1 MSAEAAILLA
11 VAEVAAVLLLMFVWK
26 RRPPPGPSNVDMDI
40 DGSEGAVLSDLTD
53 AYADA
58 LIAASEAAGRPATH
72 CEGAACFEADRC
84 LCECACNGCDAAL
97 ALLVRAGVEVRAATR
112 RELGAAL
119 ADVERGIKIPKATE
133 DRILSRLLARRR
145 GAPRS

>member
-11 VAEVAAVLLLMFVWK
+11 VAEVAVVLLLMFVWK
-26 RRPPPGPSNVDMDI
+26 RRPPPPDPPSVDMDI

-58 LIAASEAAGRPATH
+58 LIAASEAAGKSATH
-72 CEGAACFEADRC
+72 CEGPACFEADRC
-84 LCECACNGCDAAL
+84 LCQCACKGCDAAL
-97 ALLVRAGVEVRAATR
+97 SLLVRAGVEVRAATR

-119 ADVERGIKIPKATE
+119 ADVERGIKIPKVAE
-133 DRILSRLLARRR
+133 DRILARLRQR
-145 GAPRS
+145 GAIRP